1 MKVIPALLIILD
13 GFGCRANGADNAIFQ
28 AKKPH
33 WNKLW
38 SDYPHTLIHASEAE
52 VGLPKGQMGN
62 SEVGHLNIGAGVWC
76 TKSSPG
82 LTAPLKPATSSPTRR

>member
-1 MKVIPALLIILD
+1 MNVTPALLIILD

-28 AKKPH
+28 AKKPN

-52 VGLPKGQMGN
+52 VGLPSGQMGK
-62 SEVGHLNIGAGVWC
+62 IGRAHV
-76 TKSSPG
+76 
-82 LTAPLKPATSSPTRR
+82 